1 MAMDIKFGTDGWR
14 GIIADDFTFANLR
27 RVSSAVARYIAEEGK
42 AGRGLVIGRDTR
54 FLAEEFARAVAD
66 VMTAAGIKV
75 YISNEAAPTPVTA
88 HAVLARKTAGAVMLT
103 ASHNPPEYNGFK
115 FIPDYAGP
123 ALPHITDRITRIIP
137 RVAEKTPGRRE
148 LREVFDPKPEYYKFL
163 AGQVDLE
170 KIKAAGLQVVVNPMH
185 GAGIGYLEE
194 VFSGLGIPA
203 VSQRN
208 WRDPLFGGQMPE
220 PKSALLED
228 LRQAV
233 LSGQG
238 QLGLALDG
246 DADRFGIIDS
256 TGEYILPNQVLSLL
270 ARYLLKE
277 RGMRGPI
284 ARTVSTTT
292 LLDKIVED
300 YGVSVIETAVGFKY
314 LAQAML
320 EQGAILAGEESGGL
334 SVKGHIPEKDGIL
347 ACMLMAEV
355 RAHYR
360 KPLSAVLMDI
370 YEEYGRLY
378 TRRRDYTCSPQA
390 KEQIL
395 AKLQTFSPAKI
406 SGLKVEDIVRIDGC
420 KYILENGSWVLIR
433 PSGTEALFRIYGEA
447 GNEEE
452 LSEIHNHLAEELNLA
467 QRNY

>member
-1 MAMDIKFGTDGWR
+1 
-14 GIIADDFTFANLR
+14 
-27 RVSSAVARYIAEEGK
+27 
-42 AGRGLVIGRDTR
+42 
-54 FLAEEFARAVAD
+54 
-66 VMTAAGIKV
+66 
-75 YISNEAAPTPVTA
+75 
-88 HAVLARKTAGAVMLT
+88 
-103 ASHNPPEYNGFK
+103 
-115 FIPDYAGP
+115 
-123 ALPHITDRITRIIP
+123 
-137 RVAEKTPGRRE
+137 
-148 LREVFDPKPEYYKFL
+148 
-163 AGQVDLE
+163 
-170 KIKAAGLQVVVNPMH
+170 
-185 GAGIGYLEE
+185 
-194 VFSGLGIPA
+194 
-203 VSQRN
+203 
-208 WRDPLFGGQMPE
+208 
-220 PKSALLED
+220 LED